1 MLTADMGRGGRRG
14 AIAAVAGIGLIAT
27 MAAGC
32 GSSGGAASP
41 KQSGSGTPQADA
53 SGHAA
58 VQCPSPAAAPA
69 PSWPPQL
76 PADLPKPSPAT
87 IVKAFDRGRG
97 VQQAQFVV
105 PRSLR
110 DEVIFVLHQ
119 LPAAGYRLGDGDA
132 ERTEADTPFARG
144 GTHGLI
150 RLSALGPCRTE
161 WTVVTVARGASPSG
175 PLLPS
180 HDEPSGSDQS
190 GDRSGN
196 QGGDTEQPLVP
207 AHTVD
212 GSPAN

>member
-1 MLTADMGRGGRRG
+1 VPTADIGWGGRRG
-14 AIAAVAGIGLIAT
+14 AIAAAAGIGLIAV
-27 MAAGC
+27 MAGGC
-32 GSSGGAASP
+32 GSSGGSPAATS
-41 KQSGSGTPQADA
+41 SGSGSPQAEA
-53 SGHAA
+53 PGNAPL
-58 VQCPSPAAAPA
+58 QCPSPAAAPA

-87 IVKAFDRGRG
+87 VVKAFDRGRG
-97 VQQAQFVV
+97 VRQAEFVV

-132 ERTEADTPFARG
+132 ERTEADTPFAHG
-144 GTHGLI
+144 STHGLI
-150 RLSALGPCRTE
+150 RLSALGPCRTQ
-161 WTVVTVARGASPSG
+161 WTVVTVTRGASPSG

-180 HDEPSGSDQS
+180 HADPSDSD
-190 GDRSGN
+190 

-207 AHTVD
+207 GHTVD